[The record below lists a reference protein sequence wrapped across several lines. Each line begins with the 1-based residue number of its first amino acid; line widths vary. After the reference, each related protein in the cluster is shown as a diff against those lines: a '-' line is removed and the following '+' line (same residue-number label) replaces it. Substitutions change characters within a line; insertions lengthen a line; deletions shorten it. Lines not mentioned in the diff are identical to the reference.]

1 MERSESALRST
12 MDEHVAVNLSA
23 EQLRDEGIVARSG
36 DPGMVDEDDP
46 WFTGEIEQLERKSL
60 QKELMERV
68 SRSSDSDFLRST
80 SLRRMSLERSGSMTS
95 GRFSRPRSSHSHR
108 GTEDTVLAPLEY
120 DMQRMHD
127 ASAIHSQPLDAS
139 LVLHPSL
146 QGAAAVMSAQPKYHQ
161 VGFLTFCLGLT
172 FSHAL
177 LKIQLIYLFLT
188 F

>member
-1 MERSESALRST
+1 MERSGSALRST
-12 MDEHVAVNLSA
+12 MDEHIAVNLSA

-68 SRSSDSDFLRST
+68 SRSSESDFVRST
-80 SLRRMSLERSGSMTS
+80 SLKRMSLERSGSMTS

-127 ASAIHSQPLDAS
+127 ASTMPSQPLDAS
-139 LVLHPSL
+139 LVRHPSL
-146 QGAAAVMSAQPKYHQ
+146 EGSTSVISAQPKYHQ
-161 VGFLTFCLGLT
+161 VGILN
-172 FSHAL
+172 
-177 LKIQLIYLFLT
+177 ILFGINLSPLPC
-188 F
+188 